1 MDALEQHGLT
11 GCDKIPAHCET
22 RVSKLYL
29 LAGRSPMNP
38 VPFSDQNFHLGA
50 RLRAV
55 LVGFALAS
63 VTLVL
68 PAFAQDADVH
78 LIPRQSPLKQPDGQP
93 SDSSAARSSPSPHS
107 KPLLANVDLVLVPVT
122 VADRMNRAVLGLE
135 KQNFELYEDGQQQT
149 IQTFAAEDA
158 PLSLGVILDTS
169 SSMSNKLD
177 VASKSIEEF
186 FNTANPRDDFFLIT
200 FSDRP
205 VLLVDFT
212 SSVEE
217 IHDRLFKA
225 MASGR
230 TSLLDAIYMGVN
242 KIHHG
247 RYQRRALLIVSD
259 GGDNCSRYTRS
270 EIKRL
275 VQEADVELYGIG
287 IFDTFFF
294 QTPEERAGKHLLNDV
309 TEATGGR
316 TFVIKDIRDLP
327 EAARRISLELRNQ
340 YVLGY
345 RSSNPARNGNWRN
358 LKVKLVPEGMPVRVY
373 WKNGYYSPLK

>member
-1 MDALEQHGLT
+1 M
-11 GCDKIPAHCET
+11 
-22 RVSKLYL
+22 VS
-29 LAGRSPMNP
+29 G
-38 VPFSDQNFHLGA
+38 PFSAQRFNLNA
-50 RLRAV
+50 RLRPA
-55 LVGFALAS
+55 LVVFALVS

-68 PAFAQDADVH
+68 PAFAQNAADVH
-78 LIPRQSPLKQPDGQP
+78 VVPRRPAQEQTENQP
-93 SDSSAARSSPSPHS
+93 SDSSAGRSSPSRHS

-122 VADRMNRAVLGLE
+122 VTDRMNRAVMGLE
-135 KQNFELYEDGQQQT
+135 KQNFELYEDGQRQT
-149 IQTFAAEDA
+149 INTFSAEDA

-169 SSMSNKLD
+169 NSMRNKLD
-177 VASKSIEEF
+177 VASKSILEF
-186 FNTANPRDDFFLIT
+186 FNTSNPLDDFFLIT

-212 SSVEE
+212 SSVDE
-217 IHDRLFKA
+217 IQDRLFKA

-259 GGDNCSRYTRS
+259 GGDNSSRYTRS

-287 IFDTFFF
+287 IYDTIF

-309 TEATGGR
+309 TQATGGH
-316 TFVIKDIRDLP
+316 TFAIKDIRDLP
-327 EAARRISLELRNQ
+327 EATRRISVELRHQ

-345 RSSNPARNGNWRN
+345 RSSNPARDGNWRN

>member
-1 MDALEQHGLT
+1 
-11 GCDKIPAHCET
+11 
-22 RVSKLYL
+22 
-29 LAGRSPMNP
+29 
-38 VPFSDQNFHLGA
+38 
-50 RLRAV
+50 
-55 LVGFALAS
+55 
-63 VTLVL
+63 
-68 PAFAQDADVH
+68 
-78 LIPRQSPLKQPDGQP
+78 
-93 SDSSAARSSPSPHS
+93 
-107 KPLLANVDLVLVPVT
+107 VDLVLVPVT
-122 VADRMNRAVLGLE
+122 VADRRNRAVLGLE
-135 KQNFELYEDGQQQT
+135 KQNFELYEDGQRQT
-149 IQTFAAEDA
+149 IQTFSADDA
-158 PLSLGVILDTS
+158 PISLGVILDTS
-169 SSMSNKLD
+169 TSMRNKLD
-177 VASKSIEEF
+177 VASQSILEF
-186 FNTANPRDDFFLIT
+186 FNTANPLDDFFLIT

-212 SSVEE
+212 SSVDE
-217 IHDRLFKA
+217 IQDRLFKA

-242 KIHHG
+242 KIRHG

-287 IFDTFFF
+287 IFDTFFL
-294 QTPEERAGKHLLNDV
+294 TPEERGGKHLLNAV

-327 EAARRISLELRNQ
+327 DAAQRISLELRNQ

-345 RSSNPARNGNWRN
+345 RSSNPARDGNWRN
-358 LKVKLVPEGMPVRVY
+358 LKVKIVPEGMPVRVY

>member
-1 MDALEQHGLT
+1 M
-11 GCDKIPAHCET
+11 IPAHCET

-29 LAGRSPMNP
+29 LAGRTPMNP
-38 VPFSDQNFHLGA
+38 IPFSDQNFNLGA

-55 LVGFALAS
+55 FVGFALVS

-68 PAFAQDADVH
+68 PAFGQDNADVH
-78 LIPRQSPLKQPDGQP
+78 LIPRRPPLNQPEGQP

-135 KQNFELYEDGQQQT
+135 KQNFELYEDGQRQT
-149 IQTFAAEDA
+149 IQTFSAEDA

-169 SSMSNKLD
+169 ASMHNKLD
-177 VASKSIEEF
+177 VASKSILEF

-212 SSVEE
+212 SSVDE
-217 IHDRLFKA
+217 IQDRLFKA

-230 TSLLDAIYMGVN
+230 TSLLDAIYMGLN

-259 GGDNCSRYTRS
+259 GGDNCSRFTRS

-287 IFDTFFF
+287 IFDSFFL
-294 QTPEERAGKHLLNDV
+294 TPEERGGKHLLNAV

-316 TFVIKDIRDLP
+316 TFVIKDVRDLP
-327 EAARRISLELRNQ
+327 EATQRIALELRNQ

-345 RSSNPARNGNWRN
+345 RSSNPARDGNWRN
-358 LKVKLVPEGMPVRVY
+358 LKVKLVPEKMPVRVY